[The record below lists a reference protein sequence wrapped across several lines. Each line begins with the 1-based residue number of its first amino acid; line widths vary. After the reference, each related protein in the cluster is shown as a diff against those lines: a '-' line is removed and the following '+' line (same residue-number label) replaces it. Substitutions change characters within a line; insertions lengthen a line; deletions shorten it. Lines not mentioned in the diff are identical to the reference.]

1 MKGQTFYHSSAVYV
15 KGGLFVEPVNAIELL
30 GVTKRFGEV
39 VANDNVNLTVRKG
52 EILSILGENG
62 SGKTTLLKLLTGTL
76 SPTAGELTRMDG
88 LTCVYL
94 DQEYSIIHDDLSVFE
109 QLFSFN
115 NKLYDHE
122 LKTILN
128 RFLFPVSGWDKKC
141 SCLSGGEKM
150 RLSLCCLMVSAQ
162 TPDLFIVD
170 EPTNNID
177 IMNMEILT
185 DTLKE
190 YRGTLLVVSHDACFV
205 QQINIEKTITLNM

>member
-1 MKGQTFYHSSAVYV
+1 M
-15 KGGLFVEPVNAIELL
+15 
-30 GVTKRFGEV
+30 
-39 VANDNVNLTVRKG
+39 
-52 EILSILGENG
+52 
-62 SGKTTLLKLLTGTL
+62 KLLTGTL

-141 SCLSGGEKM
+141 S
-150 RLSLCCLMVSAQ
+150 
-162 TPDLFIVD
+162 
-170 EPTNNID
+170 
-177 IMNMEILT
+177 
-185 DTLKE
+185 
-190 YRGTLLVVSHDACFV
+190 
-205 QQINIEKTITLNM
+205 

>member
-1 MKGQTFYHSSAVYV
+1 MLELKKVSKVY
-15 KGGLFVEPVNAIELL
+15 N
-30 GVTKRFGEV
+30 TGEFSQRALDQV
-39 VANDNVNLTVRKG
+39 SINFRENEFA
-52 EILSILGENG
+52 SILGPSG